1 MDAYIVA
8 ILTVA
13 GIYAIL
19 ALALNL
25 QFGLTGLSNF
35 GVVGFY
41 GIGAYASGITTEI
54 FHAPFV
60 AGLLVAIMAGAVAGA
75 VVSILSLRLSGDF
88 LAIVTLGFAE
98 TVRLVFN
105 NEDWLTGGPR
115 GFLIAARPVSEGLGR
130 YATSWAILGVI
141 FVGVLATFVLMFQI
155 SRSPYGRVLRSIR
168 EDDLVPATLGKN
180 IFVYRL
186 QAFVV
191 GSAIMAAA
199 GSLYAHYVQTIT
211 PDNFATPVAILVWMS
226 VIVGGAGN
234 MIGTLV
240 GTLAVIT
247 VYEGSRFLAPWLPF
261 LDAEQF
267 SALRFIIIGSALIF
281 MIRFRPEGLLP
292 ETSPRPEDAKKRLPE
307 AASLIV
313 PSKGYSS

>member
-1 MDAYIVA
+1 MDAYLVA

-13 GIYAIL
+13 GIYMIM

-25 QFGLTGLSNF
+25 QFGLTGLINF

-41 GIGAYASGITTEI
+41 GLGAYASGIATET
-54 FHAPFV
+54 FHAPFI
-60 AGLLVAIMAGAVAGA
+60 AGLLSAMIVGAIAGA
-75 VVSILSLRLSGDF
+75 VVSLLSLRLSGDF

-115 GFLIAARPVSEGLGR
+115 GFLIATRPVIAGLGR
-130 YATSWAILGVI
+130 SLTAYM
-141 FVGVLATFVLMFQI
+141 VLAVVLVAAALVFGLMLRLA
-155 SRSPYGRVLRSIR
+155 RSPYGRVLRAIR

-180 IFVYRL
+180 TFVYRL
-186 QAFVV
+186 QAFVI
-191 GSAIMAAA
+191 GSAIMAGG

-211 PDNFATPVAILVWMS
+211 PENFTTPVAILVWMS

-234 MIGTLV
+234 MIGTVVGSLV
-240 GTLAVIT
+240 VVAI
-247 VYEGSRFLAPWLPF
+247 YEGTRFLAPWLTL
-261 LDAEQF
+261 LDAEQI
-267 SALRFIIIGSALIF
+267 SALRFIIIGSALIL

-292 ETSPRPEDAKKRLPE
+292 ETIQRPAE
-307 AASLIV
+307 AASPSI
-313 PSKGYSS
+313 PSKGIAL

>member
-1 MDAYIVA
+1 MDSYLIA

-13 GIYAIL
+13 GIYMIL

-25 QFGLTGLSNF
+25 QFGLTGLINF

-41 GIGAYASGITTEI
+41 GLGAYASGIATET
-54 FHAPFV
+54 FHAPFI
-60 AGLLVAIMAGAVAGA
+60 AGLASAMVVGAIAGAA
-75 VVSILSLRLSGDF
+75 VSLLSLRLSGDF

-115 GFLIAARPVSEGLGR
+115 GFLIATRPVIDGLGR
-130 YATSWAILGVI
+130 SMTAVM
-141 FVGVLATFVLMFQI
+141 VLAIVAVAALAIFLIVQRLATT
-155 SRSPYGRVLRSIR
+155 PYGRVLRSIR

-186 QAFVV
+186 QAFVI
-191 GSAIMAAA
+191 GSAIMAGA

-211 PDNFATPVAILVWMS
+211 PDNFTTPVAILVWMS

-234 MIGTLV
+234 MIGTVV
-240 GTLAVIT
+240 GSLAV
-247 VYEGSRFLAPWLPF
+247 VALYEGSRFLAPWLSF
-261 LDAEQF
+261 FDAEQV
-267 SALRFIIIGSALIF
+267 SALRFIVIGSALILI
-281 MIRFRPEGLLP
+281 IRFRPEGLLP
-292 ETSPRPEDAKKRLPE
+292 EKRQKPAE
-307 AASLIV
+307 AASPILA
-313 PSKGYSS
+313 SKGSSL